1 MAVKIRLTRLGRK
14 KIPFY
19 RLVAA
24 NSEMRRDG
32 RWLEQLGT
40 VNPLTDPAT
49 IKLEQDRVRF
59 WIEQGAKPTDTASQ
73 IIDKIMPGYLTELES
88 KRTEKIRSKRAA
100 RKARARARA

>member
-19 RLVAA
+19 RIIAA

-32 RWLEQLGT
+32 RYLEQLGT
-40 VNPLTDPAT
+40 LNPLTDPAA
-49 IKLEQDRVRF
+49 IELDQARVKH
-59 WIEQGAKPTDTASQ
+59 WIEAGATPTDTAAQ
-73 IIDKIMPGYLTELES
+73 IIEKIMPGYLTELEA
-88 KRTEKIRSKRAA
+88 KRKEKIRSRRAA